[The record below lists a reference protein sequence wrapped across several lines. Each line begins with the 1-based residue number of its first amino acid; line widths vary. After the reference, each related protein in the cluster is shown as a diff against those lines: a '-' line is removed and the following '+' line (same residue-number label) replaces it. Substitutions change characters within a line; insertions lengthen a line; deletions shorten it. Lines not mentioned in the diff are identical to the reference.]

1 MPPCRQAGFDFTSHV
16 RRLCEEMVARLPELS
31 HVQMRHV
38 AVGFSQARSA
48 SLYGIYA
55 TLAPMRFPGGSLET
69 FRRGRRYGIRR
80 LYDPSGT
87 EMFYILSFYL
97 PRFLDLSF
105 RQKLTTTAHEL
116 WHISPQFDGDVRRY
130 EGRCYAH
137 SGSKRRFDELAQTLA
152 ERYLATE
159 PPEEAHAFL
168 REDYRGLVAR
178 HGRVFGLKIA
188 APKLV
193 PL

>member
-1 MPPCRQAGFDFTSHV
+1 MRQ
-16 RRLCEEMVARLPELS
+16 VAI
-31 HVQMRHV
+31 
-38 AVGFSQARSA
+38 GFSQTRSV

-55 TLAPMRFPGGSLET
+55 TLAPMRFPGGRLET
-69 FRRGRRYGIRR
+69 LRRGRRYGIRR
-80 LYDPSGT
+80 LYDPSGV
-87 EMFYILSFYL
+87 EMLYILSFYL

-116 WHISPQFDGDVRRY
+116 WHISPEFDGDVRRY

-137 SGSKRRFDELAQTLA
+137 SSSKRHFDELAEALA
-152 ERYLATE
+152 DRYLATDPASE
-159 PPEEAHAFL
+159 IHSFL
-168 REDYRGLVAR
+168 REDYRGLVGR